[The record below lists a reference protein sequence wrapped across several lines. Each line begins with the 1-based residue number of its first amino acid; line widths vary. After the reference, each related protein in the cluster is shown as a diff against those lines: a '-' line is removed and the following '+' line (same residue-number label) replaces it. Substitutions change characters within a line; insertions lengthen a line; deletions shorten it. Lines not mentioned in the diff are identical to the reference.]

1 MRQFSLKNNT
11 GEVYRLNSF
20 DNFFHEPSG
29 LGFERN
35 ATFQKIGSRYE
46 IIQDGFNQTPIKGQI
61 MFKSGVTVSAY
72 NRYLQFR
79 NFLQQIP
86 LTLVYRIPG
95 GEFLLDCVPG
105 AVEKSEINSSLG
117 MDVGIELIPLS
128 MWYQDIKKS
137 NNGASVS
144 IISDSLIE
152 SPCCL
157 SFSGVTK
164 SNANLSW
171 SQSVGG
177 VTVTSGTLTGV
188 TIASTD
194 TTYVR
199 TDTNPYQIYK
209 VSSGGTKTDL
219 YGKSNFSTKRFPLLM
234 KGSNTFTVSG
244 ASLITIEGKILYETV

>member
-1 MRQFSLKNNT
+1 MRQFSLKNNN
-11 GEVYRLNSF
+11 GEVYRLNSS
-20 DNFFHEPSG
+20 DNFFHDPSG
-29 LGFERN
+29 LGFERS

-46 IIQDGFNQTPIKGQI
+46 VIQDGFNQTPIKGQI
-61 MFKSGVTVSAY
+61 MFKSGKISAY
-72 NRYLQFR
+72 NRYLKFR

-95 GEFLLDCVPG
+95 GEFLMDCIPG
-105 AVEKSEINSSLG
+105 TVEKTEINSSLG
-117 MDVGIELIPLS
+117 MDIGIELIPLS
-128 MWYQDIKKS
+128 MWYQDILKS
-137 NNGASVS
+137 YNGTSVS

-157 SFSGVTK
+157 SFSGITK
-164 SNANLSW
+164 SNASLSW

-177 VTVTSGTLTGV
+177 VTVVTGTLSGV
-188 TIASTD
+188 SIASTD

-219 YGKSNFSTKRFPLLM
+219 YGKSDFSTKRFPLLR

-244 ASLITIEGKILYETV
+244 ASLITIEGKVLYETV